1 MPIPIQGIIIYKCY
15 KISANCDKKCL
26 FRCNWLKIRD
36 FYIILPSDKSATP
49 HFHQFG
55 ELTAEKRFLFAWK
68 LIKKNFD

>member
-36 FYIILPSDKSATP
+36 FYIILPSDKSTTP

-55 ELTAEKRFLFAWK
+55 ELTAEKRFQTVDK
-68 LIKKNFD
+68 